1 MVGIIQLNP
10 APPLLSGKEF
20 WLSEAY
26 KLTAIPHCLQL
37 LAQRVF
43 TALDLA
49 RDKAGKSMPARIA
62 MMAMTTS
69 NSIRVKARVQRK
81 RWLFMAWGDGLWGYC
96 LFLTFRAVR
105 ASEIFGTVKMVPRG
119 KGSRSEETSGDPW
132 PPLSRPATADWAARI
147 GWGRWEK
154 RGV

>member
-81 RWLFMAWGDGLWGYC
+81 RWLFMAWGDGLWGYS
-96 LFLTFRAVR
+96 LFLTFRTVR

-119 KGSRSEETSGDPW
+119 KGSRSEEMSGDPW